1 MAGGLMKQHSSK
13 QIFFTLILLTGQLS
27 ALLGCSSNNN
37 SATGSS
43 PDVSAATL
51 GRKIFFDENLS
62 ANANQSCATCHNP
75 LAGFTDPASLK
86 TTPVSEG
93 STSGRFA
100 NRNAPTSAYAS
111 FSPPFRLTSS
121 PQTSEE
127 ASRYE
132 GGQFLDGRS
141 IDLVEQAKGP
151 FINPL
156 EMNNANEAEVVNKI
170 RNSTYANDFIS
181 VFGESAFADNHI
193 AYNNIA
199 VAIAAFESTVEM
211 NAFSSRFDAYLDDP
225 LTNPLTASEL
235 RGLNLFK
242 DPGTAKC
249 ANCHLLENPNGGP
262 ALFTNFKYYNIGT
275 PKNPNNPDTSLDLG
289 LGAITAEPEE
299 DGKFKVPTLRNV
311 ALTAPYM
318 HNGVYETLED
328 VVRHYDIMVT
338 NEFVITEVN
347 RNIAPEL
354 NPGSYTSLGLS
365 TQDYADL
372 IAFMETLTDQ

>member
-1 MAGGLMKQHSSK
+1 MKQHNNK
-13 QIFFTLILLTGQLS
+13 HIIFTLILLTSQLS
-27 ALLGCSSNNN
+27 TLIACSSNN
-37 SATGSS
+37 SSGTGSS
-43 PDVSAATL
+43 PDVTAATL
-51 GRKIFFDENLS
+51 GRKIFFDESLS
-62 ANANQSCATCHNP
+62 ANTNQSCATCHNP

-86 TTPVSEG
+86 TSPVSEG
-93 STSGRFA
+93 STSGRFG

-111 FSPPFRLTSS
+111 FSPPFRLTLT
-121 PQTSEE
+121 PQTAEE

-141 IDLVEQAKGP
+141 IDLIEQAKGP
-151 FINPL
+151 FLNPL

-170 RNSTYANDFIS
+170 RNSAYTNDFIS
-181 VFGESAFADNHI
+181 VFGESAFTDDLT
-193 AYNNIA
+193 AYNNVAI
-199 VAIAAFESTVEM
+199 AIAAFESTVEM
-211 NAFSSRFDAYLDDP
+211 NAFSSRFDAYQDDP

-235 RGLNLFK
+235 RGFNLFK
-242 DPGTAKC
+242 DPNTAKC
-249 ANCHLLENPNGGP
+249 ANCHLLENPDSGP

-275 PKNPNNPDTSLDLG
+275 PKNPDNPDTSLDLG

-328 VVRHYDIMVT
+328 VVRHYDIQVT
-338 NEFVITEVN
+338 NEFIIAEVN

-372 IAFMETLTDQ
+372 VAFMEALTDQ